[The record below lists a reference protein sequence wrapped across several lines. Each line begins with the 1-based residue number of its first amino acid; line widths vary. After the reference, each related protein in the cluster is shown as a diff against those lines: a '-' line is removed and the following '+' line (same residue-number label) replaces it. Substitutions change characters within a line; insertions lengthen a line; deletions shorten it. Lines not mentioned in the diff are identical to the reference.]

1 MLSWTGVKWTFLSGV
16 EEKHL
21 NCWIFYWNIAE
32 TCYESPFEWDSSWLV
47 LFPMTCATFWGRY
60 AAFFFFFFKG
70 TFRSPP
76 TSGASR
82 VEDVAF
88 DIDVCKFN
96 FVQQMATQYKY
107 LKTPSEMWQELM
119 KLLCSN
125 TPTCFH
131 LVCGDVSLYYKLIFQ
146 NNHVLAALRCLYS

>member
-1 MLSWTGVKWTFLSGV
+1 MWNGHFSVVSKKNILTV
-16 EEKHL
+16 EFSTEISLKHVMNL
-21 NCWIFYWNIAE
+21 RSNEIHH
-32 TCYESPFEWDSSWLV
+32 DSSYFQWLV
-47 LFPMTCATFWGRY
+47 QLFEEDMQLL
-60 AAFFFFFFKG
+60 FFFFFKG

-88 DIDVCKFN
+88 DIDVWKFN